1 MKTTY
6 PVIADILNEMCEE
19 EKERMRHLPG
29 EELGSWN
36 RAVVTS
42 DGVWQTRGQFSTNG
56 SLIIKN
62 DLSGG
67 LLWLLKVPLIS
78 LNIVLMYQGR
88 Q

>member
-1 MKTTY
+1 
-6 PVIADILNEMCEE
+6 
-19 EKERMRHLPG
+19 MRHLPK

-42 DGVWQTRGQFSTNG
+42 DAVWQTRGQFSTNG

-67 LLWLLKVPLIS
+67 LLWFGHKCMKGGDDDDVEEEL
-78 LNIVLMYQGR
+78 
-88 Q
+88 